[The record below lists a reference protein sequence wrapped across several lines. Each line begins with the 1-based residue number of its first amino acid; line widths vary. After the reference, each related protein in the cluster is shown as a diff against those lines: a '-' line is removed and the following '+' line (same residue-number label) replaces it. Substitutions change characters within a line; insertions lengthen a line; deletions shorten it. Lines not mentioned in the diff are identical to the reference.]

1 MCRGRGA
8 APTTTRCCWVS
19 INNAQRRGGGPQP
32 PPGGPPPGPGVPG
45 HSPLGTVGGNPGRGE
60 FSYQARKEG
69 QSPYPRRAFGEH
81 ITLLAKY
88 NVLYFIDKI
97 RERDRRDKVG
107 YAVVHMMKIKSGAV
121 GGIQSHNNREHEPK
135 TNPDVDMSRSEDNY
149 DLVPCSSYKKS
160 IKEKLS
166 NLVES
171 SRAIRKD
178 AVVVCNFIVTSD
190 SATMEALGADRQ
202 REFFEDSVKWF
213 SNRYGADRILNATV
227 HMDETTPHLHIG
239 VIPITQDGRLSAK
252 AIFTK
257 TEMKAIQAE
266 FARDVGEKY
275 GLERGVEG
283 SERTHLSEARF
294 KEKKALE
301 MANEYGE
308 IAQELQTV
316 TDNCKRELS
325 EASRSLEMVKQEL
338 STMQEKRDAL
348 QGEIERLEEAKNRA
362 DQTMQQRISEAKSE
376 LSVVET
382 AIKEKT
388 TEGAGKFGWDGMVK
402 RIERA
407 RKEAERANRLNLL
420 EKFVS
425 LPQIQPIFEQFCK
438 MQHRSHEKGRDITR

>member
-1 MCRGRGA
+1 MCYTLHTHREEM
-8 APTTTRCCWVS
+8 
-19 INNAQRRGGGPQP
+19 RGG
-32 PPGGPPPGPGVPG
+32 
-45 HSPLGTVGGNPGRGE
+45 N
-60 FSYQARKEG
+60 
-69 QSPYPRRAFGEH
+69 
-81 ITLLAKY
+81 
-88 NVLYFIDKI
+88 
-97 RERDRRDKVG
+97 KVG

-149 DLVPCSSYKKS
+149 DLIPCDNYKRS

-171 SRAIRKD
+171 SRAVRKD

-190 SATMEALGADRQ
+190 NETMDALGADRQ
-202 REFFEDSVKWF
+202 REFFQDSVKWF
-213 SNRYGADRILNATV
+213 SDRYGADRVLNATV

-239 VIPITQDGRLSAK
+239 VMPITQDGRLSAK

-257 TEMKAIQAE
+257 TEMKAIQTE

-301 MANEYGE
+301 MANEHE
-308 IAQELQTV
+308 AITQELHV
-316 TDNCKRELS
+316 LAEDCKQELS
-325 EASRSLEMVKQEL
+325 EATRSLETAKQEL
-338 STMQEKRDAL
+338 STVQDRKDAL
-348 QGEIERLEEAKNRA
+348 QGEAERLKALNNQTADKIREANEAIKKYSSILLNL
-362 DQTMQQRISEAKSE
+362 QNQLNEAKSE

-382 AIKEKT
+382 AVKEKK
-388 TEGAGKFGWDGMVK
+388 TEGAEKFGWDGMAE

-407 RKEAERANRLNLL
+407 RKEAGKDNHIKALETRISLFER
-420 EKFVS
+420 FIS
-425 LPQIQPIFEQFCK
+425 LPRVKPLWEEFQALIGRKKPQK
-438 MQHRSHEKGRDITR
+438 DHER

>member
-1 MCRGRGA
+1 M
-8 APTTTRCCWVS
+8 
-19 INNAQRRGGGPQP
+19 
-32 PPGGPPPGPGVPG
+32 
-45 HSPLGTVGGNPGRGE
+45 
-60 FSYQARKEG
+60 
-69 QSPYPRRAFGEH
+69 
-81 ITLLAKY
+81 
-88 NVLYFIDKI
+88 
-97 RERDRRDKVG
+97 G

-149 DLVPCSSYKKS
+149 DLVLCSNYKKS

-166 NLVES
+166 NLVKS
-171 SRAIRKD
+171 NRAIRKD

-190 SATMEALGADRQ
+190 NATMEALGVERQ

-213 SNRYGADRILNATV
+213 SDRYGADRILNATV
-227 HMDETTPHLHIG
+227 HMDETTPHLHVG
-239 VIPITQDGRLSAK
+239 VVPITQDGRLSAK

-257 TEMKAIQAE
+257 TEMKAIQTE

-308 IAQELQTV
+308 ITQELQTV
-316 TDNCKRELS
+316 TDNY
-325 EASRSLEMVKQEL
+325 KQEL
-338 STMQEKRDAL
+338 STMQKKRDAL
-348 QGEIERLEEAKNRA
+348 QAEIERLEEAKNRA

-382 AIKEKT
+382 AIKEKM
-388 TEGAGKFGWDGMVK
+388 TEGAGKFGWDGMAK
-402 RIERA
+402 RIEHA
-407 RKEAERANRLNLL
+407 RKEAEKANRLNLL

-438 MQHRSHEKGRDITR
+438 MLHRSHEKGRDITR

>member
-1 MCRGRGA
+1 MCYTLHTHREEM
-8 APTTTRCCWVS
+8 
-19 INNAQRRGGGPQP
+19 RGG
-32 PPGGPPPGPGVPG
+32 
-45 HSPLGTVGGNPGRGE
+45 N
-60 FSYQARKEG
+60 
-69 QSPYPRRAFGEH
+69 
-81 ITLLAKY
+81 
-88 NVLYFIDKI
+88 
-97 RERDRRDKVG
+97 KVG

-149 DLVPCSSYKKS
+149 DLIPCDNYKRS

-171 SRAIRKD
+171 SRAVRKD

-190 SATMEALGADRQ
+190 NETMNALGADRQ
-202 REFFEDSVKWF
+202 RQFFQDSVKWF
-213 SNRYGADRILNATV
+213 SDRYGADRVLNATV

-239 VIPITQDGRLSAK
+239 VMPITQDGRLSAK

-257 TEMKAIQAE
+257 TEMKAIQTE

-301 MANEYGE
+301 MANEHKA
-308 IAQELQTV
+308 ITQELHV
-316 TDNCKRELS
+316 LAEDCKQELS
-325 EASRSLEMVKQEL
+325 EATRSLETAKQEL
-338 STMQEKRDAL
+338 STVQDRKDAL
-348 QGEIERLEEAKNRA
+348 QGEAERLKALNNQTADKIREANEAIKKYSSILLNL
-362 DQTMQQRISEAKSE
+362 QNQLNEAKSE

-382 AIKEKT
+382 AVKEKK
-388 TEGAGKFGWDGMVK
+388 TEGAEKFGWDGMAE

-407 RKEAERANRLNLL
+407 RKEAGKDNHIKALETRISLFER
-420 EKFVS
+420 FIS
-425 LPQIQPIFEQFCK
+425 LPRVKPLWEEFQALIGRKKPQK
-438 MQHRSHEKGRDITR
+438 DHER